1 MDYFTEGVF
10 VEESAWHKMGR
21 VVTVE
26 EAAAMT
32 RAEWVRASGHDYTV
46 VAVPNGNLE
55 RQPLTY
61 AEFLASKGDKEQ
73 DIARVG
79 GVWYGYKPNPNKK
92 GLEISQIRD
101 GAPGPLDGK
110 AIEVVNQSLAIIQN
124 DIAYAFADALT
135 DLGFVPWAGI
145 TLKDGAH
152 CSLTFKLDE
161 PIRVAGDNS
170 LTLPFF
176 VLDWAHNGSGA
187 LNGRS
192 TSIRAVCWNTVSA
205 GEAQGK
211 SLGTEFS
218 IKHTENW
225 ADRIEDAK
233 LALIGARRD
242 IELYREVME
251 EFATVPVTRSD
262 RERFALAAV
271 LDQKLASIPRF
282 KADVAKGAYTAK
294 VQKNVEDA
302 RDKLL
307 GLFDGDTIPG
317 DHKLTAYGLH
327 LAGVE
332 YLDHVRRAQSD
343 ATRVGRSLLRDE
355 PAKVRLTPL
364 IRDIV
369 AEGAR

>member
-61 AEFLASKGDKEQ
+61 AEFLTSKSDKEQ